1 MKVGIVF
8 VAHAAYGTV
17 RIVIEKNQGRI
28 MNKLLGFYCGSHT
41 DNHGRMLAEILKHD
55 DDWLE
60 ACHNYIQWLFP
71 TKEISRV
78 TPDAPI
84 LDEETIEAFKTDEV
98 LRNHL
103 RAALIRILAFYGL
116 ELTPDRI
123 IKGPNWAARKSNW
136 FTESTHNSLRIT
148 RILKCL
154 YSLGLEVEAKAFQ
167 SGLLSLCESES
178 DCYIDKIAMNFWRNA
193 VPSN

>member
-1 MKVGIVF
+1 MRVIV
-8 VAHAAYGTV
+8 
-17 RIVIEKNQGRI
+17 KNQGQI
-28 MNKLLGFYCGSHT
+28 MNRLLGFYRGSHP

-78 TPDAPI
+78 TPDAPL
-84 LDEETIEAFKTDEV
+84 LDKESIEAFKTDEV
-98 LRNHL
+98 LRNNL
-103 RAALIRILAFYGL
+103 RAALIRILSFYGL
-116 ELTPDRI
+116 ELISEKI
-123 IKGPNWAARKSNW
+123 IKGPNWETRKSNW

-167 SGLLSLCESES
+167 SELLSLCESEP
-178 DCYIDKIAMNFWRNA
+178 DCGIDKITLHFWRNA
-193 VPSN
+193 VSSN